1 MSSSDSTS
9 DVSTNSAGA
18 LYVGDVGDLALDT
31 RRALIQL
38 LAGPSLEARRHSHLW
53 PILLRDEALI
63 RSRLAELFLDL
74 VLDRDTQVAF
84 TRQAD
89 AGDLEVPVL
98 LRRAPLTFI
107 DSVLLLFLRQRL
119 SQADVHAER
128 AVIATDEIID
138 YLTTYERA
146 ANTDR
151 AGFVKRVNASI
162 EKIKKHSILQKI
174 RAAEDRFEISPT
186 LKLLFSVEEIQAL
199 ARVYKDIAEEGA
211 AQTSPDS
218 ERDEGRRMT
227 SLPSEPTVPMFAQE
241 QFRMRK
247 LQVFNW
253 GTFSGVHD
261 IPISERGFPLR
272 RPFRFWQVHSPGCV
286 FRFARPAPV
295 DRLQRRRPRD
305 GAQRP

>member
-1 MSSSDSTS
+1 MSSPDSTS
-9 DVSTNSAGA
+9 GIPTNSAGA

-31 RRALIQL
+31 RRVLVQL

-53 PILLRDEALI
+53 PILLRDEALV

-107 DSVLLLFLRQRL
+107 DSVVLLFLRQRL

-128 AVIATDEIID
+128 AVIATDEIIEF
-138 YLTTYERA
+138 LTTYERA

-151 AGFVKRVNASI
+151 AGFVKRVHASI

-199 ARVYKDIAEEGA
+199 TRVYNDIAQGTA
-211 AQTSPDS
+211 AQPASDS
-218 ERDEGRRMT
+218 ERDEDA
-227 SLPSEPTVPMFAQE
+227 E
-241 QFRMRK
+241 
-247 LQVFNW
+247 
-253 GTFSGVHD
+253 
-261 IPISERGFPLR
+261 
-272 RPFRFWQVHSPGCV
+272 
-286 FRFARPAPV
+286 
-295 DRLQRRRPRD
+295 
-305 GAQRP
+305 

>member
-1 MSSSDSTS
+1 MSSPDSTS
-9 DVSTNSAGA
+9 GIPMNGAGA
-18 LYVGDVGDLALDT
+18 LYVGDVGELALDT
-31 RRALIQL
+31 RRVLVQL

-53 PILLRDEALI
+53 PVLLRDEALI

-74 VLDRDTQVAF
+74 VLDRDTEVAF

-89 AGDLEVPVL
+89 TGELEVPVL

-128 AVIATDEIID
+128 AVIAADEIID

-146 ANTDR
+146 ANTDH
-151 AGFVKRVNASI
+151 AGFVKRVHASI

-199 ARVYKDIAEEGA
+199 IRVYRDIAEGTA
-211 AQTSPDS
+211 AQPASDYA
-218 ERDEGRRMT
+218 RDE
-227 SLPSEPTVPMFAQE
+227 EAE
-241 QFRMRK
+241 
-247 LQVFNW
+247 
-253 GTFSGVHD
+253 
-261 IPISERGFPLR
+261 
-272 RPFRFWQVHSPGCV
+272 
-286 FRFARPAPV
+286 
-295 DRLQRRRPRD
+295 
-305 GAQRP
+305 

>member
-1 MSSSDSTS
+1 
-9 DVSTNSAGA
+9 
-18 LYVGDVGDLALDT
+18 L
-31 RRALIQL
+31 
-38 LAGPSLEARRHSHLW
+38 HL
-53 PILLRDEALI
+53 RG
-63 RSRLAELFLDL
+63 
-74 VLDRDTQVAF
+74 
-84 TRQAD
+84 QAD

-218 ERDEGRRMT
+218 ERDEDA
-227 SLPSEPTVPMFAQE
+227 E
-241 QFRMRK
+241 
-247 LQVFNW
+247 
-253 GTFSGVHD
+253 
-261 IPISERGFPLR
+261 
-272 RPFRFWQVHSPGCV
+272 
-286 FRFARPAPV
+286 
-295 DRLQRRRPRD
+295 
-305 GAQRP
+305 

>member
-1 MSSSDSTS
+1 MSSPDCTPGIP
-9 DVSTNSAGA
+9 TNSAGA

-31 RRALIQL
+31 RRVLVQL

-53 PILLRDEALI
+53 PILLRDEALV

-89 AGDLEVPVL
+89 AGDIEVPVL

-128 AVIATDEIID
+128 AVIATDEITD

-151 AGFVKRVNASI
+151 AGFVKRVHASI

-199 ARVYKDIAEEGA
+199 TRVYRDIAEGTA
-211 AQTSPDS
+211 AQPASDS
-218 ERDEGRRMT
+218 GRDEDA
-227 SLPSEPTVPMFAQE
+227 E
-241 QFRMRK
+241 
-247 LQVFNW
+247 
-253 GTFSGVHD
+253 
-261 IPISERGFPLR
+261 
-272 RPFRFWQVHSPGCV
+272 
-286 FRFARPAPV
+286 
-295 DRLQRRRPRD
+295 
-305 GAQRP
+305 